1 MHDELKKLCEA
12 RGFQPFLTNDEI
24 VTAVAK
30 YNPEMVVEFS
40 SDSLRISYA
49 DKSVT
54 EFGVTLDTTRGIK
67 QHLLD
72 GGFNVYDTFLEH
84 KEIK

>member
-1 MHDELKKLCEA
+1 MNDELKKLCEA
-12 RGFQPFLTNDEI
+12 RGLQPFLTNDEI

-40 SDSLRISYA
+40 SDSLRIFTPE
-49 DKSVT
+49 K
-54 EFGVTLDTTRGIK
+54 GVKLDTTRGIK
-67 QHLLD
+67 QHLLEA
-72 GGFNVYDTFLEH
+72 GFNVYENICI